1 MLELPDCFSSQTD
14 YSLLL
19 IHEFS
24 QVTLVSLSKIY
35 ASTREQ
41 ELSQTGWSDDQKRQF
56 TDHQFYAQHDYYQ
69 KVYPD
74 ASYYAIVQDDKMIGR
89 LYVNLNHPADIR
101 IIDIALLPEYRN
113 QSIGTII
120 LKDLQQY
127 CASGKKT
134 LSIHVEQFNPAK
146 TLYERLGFIHAE
158 TYDQVYILMKWTP
171 ENLT

>member
-1 MLELPDCFSSQTD
+1 MAHTDLFESQKYFSIIPI
-14 YSLLL
+14 L
-19 IHEFS
+19 EFS
-24 QVTLVSLSKIY
+24 QDTLNLLSAIY
-35 ASTREQ
+35 ASTRIPELEQ
-41 ELSQTGWSDDQKRQF
+41 TDWTDEQKKVF

-74 ASYYAIVQDDKMIGR
+74 AVYNAIVMDDKMIGR
-89 LYVNLNHPADIR
+89 LYVNLQHPADIR

-113 QSIGTII
+113 QSIGTSI

-127 CASGKKT
+127 CDRVKKT

-146 TLYERLGFIHAE
+146 NLYERLGFIHAE

>member
-1 MLELPDCFSSQTD
+1 MTHSDIFESQKYFSVIP
-14 YSLLL
+14 

-24 QVTLVSLSKIY
+24 QDTLNLLSEIY
-35 ASTREQ
+35 ASTRMSELEQ
-41 ELSQTGWSDDQKRQF
+41 TDWTDEQKKVF

-69 KVYPD
+69 KIYPD
-74 ASYYAIVQDDKMIGR
+74 AFSNAIMQNGKMIGR
-89 LYVNLNHPADIR
+89 LYLHLQHPDDVR

-113 QSIGTII
+113 QAIGTNI

-127 CASGKKT
+127 CVRLNKT

-146 TLYERLGFIHAE
+146 KLYERLGFTYAE